1 MQSYQPIS
9 ILPQDIQRDWMAQ
22 VHPLQDAP
30 TGGYRLVGARRT
42 EARGFQGQRITVLVV
57 DENGVAMPGVAV
69 AFSYSTAD
77 QYLLTSDF
85 KWTPPSP
92 HRAFIARTQGGGQ
105 IDQIQGSGVKEGQP
119 GGVTVYILDPEY
131 PSDVVTGAGM
141 LADHTGLHLTFQ
153 LLRAGVVPQA
163 ERLSTLEAWVTNFE
177 AEHAEFKARLAALEA
192 R

>member
-1 MQSYQPIS
+1 VNTYKPLTV
-9 ILPQDIQRDWMAQ
+9 LPVDIQRDWMAEL
-22 VHPLQDAP
+22 HSASEA
-30 TGGYRLVGARRT
+30 GAGAYRLVAARRT
-42 EARGFQGQRITVLVV
+42 EGRGFQGQRVTVLVV
-57 DENGVAMPGVAV
+57 DENGVALPGVAV

-92 HRAFIARTQGGGQ
+92 HRAFIARTEGGGM
-105 IDQIQGSGVKEGQP
+105 IDQIQGSGVKGGEP

-153 LLRAGVVPQA
+153 LLRAGVVPLA
-163 ERLSTLEAWVTNFE
+163 EWLARIEGRM
-177 AEHAEFKARLAALEA
+177 AEFDARLAAVEA
-192 R
+192 NVYSDQ